1 MKIMHR
7 LPDKN
12 DNAYPPYDKVHLMVS
27 KKANSSSELTIEVI
41 GNVIFPDIGIHNN
54 ERGGVLFDDFK
65 GHITYYV
72 NKYVKSFKTNGDVD
86 Y

>member
-27 KKANSSSELTIEVI
+27 KKANSSRKLTIEVI
-41 GNVIFPDIGIHNN
+41 DNVIFPDIGIHNN
-54 ERGGVLFDDFK
+54 ERGGVFVDDCK
-65 GHITYYV
+65 GHSTD
-72 NKYVKSFKTNGDVD
+72 NFKKYVKIF
-86 Y
+86 